1 MYKMLVKDK
10 MNPFLHMELN
20 LKESQKYV
28 KQGRTYTSTL
38 MNFETLMWFVYQLE
52 ENRTHR
58 QLGIF
63 AACEREILH
72 TVHFPSVRADQEA
85 FRGIWGYRYLCRET
99 GGI

>member
-38 MNFETLMWFVYQLE
+38 MNLCISWKRIGLTDSWGSLQHVNGRFCIQY
-52 ENRTHR
+52 R
-58 QLGIF
+58 IF
-63 AACEREILH
+63 PI
-72 TVHFPSVRADQEA
+72 S
-85 FRGIWGYRYLCRET
+85 
-99 GGI
+99 